1 MYYQEYFNSILRKFE
16 YSVLMFSNKDFT
28 TYFNLALQS
37 YRLCAVYI
45 VQVVENLVTR
55 VEVKVIN
62 H

>member
-1 MYYQEYFNSILRKFE
+1 
-16 YSVLMFSNKDFT
+16 MFSNKDFT

-45 VQVVENLVTR
+45 VQVVENLLTR